1 MYILIES
8 SDEQFT
14 YKMVC
19 VDINEAAVRKGGE
32 NTWELIGISED
43 SSEQKIAI
51 FNSKFDAYNALQELF
66 EVITSGGES
75 WDAVEFKKN
84 IEKPPF

>member
-1 MYILIES
+1 MYILIE

-19 VDINEAAVRKGGE
+19 VDINEAAVREDDE
-32 NTWELIGISED
+32 NTWELIGISKD
-43 SSEQKIAI
+43 SIEQTIAI
-51 FNSKFDAYNALQELF
+51 FTNKHDAYKALQELF
-66 EVITSGGES
+66 EVITTGGES

-84 IEKPPF
+84 IQKPPF